1 MKLTRSVLSL
11 ILALVLVFSLGAGV
25 LAADYPENGFVD
37 VPRTEWF
44 AEAVDYAKAEGLMN
58 GVGDNRFDPYG
69 AVTRAM
75 VATVLYR
82 VAGEPNVTGKTCPFV
97 DVPVGEWFFNAI
109 IWAADAGV
117 TNGTDSTHFAPG
129 NPITREQMATMI
141 IRYALASADEGSSL
155 MAELA
160 QRDPDGAVALQM
172 LTSGIDPKLAED
184 FPAVAGFK
192 GFPDAAS
199 ISPYAR
205 WNVLFCR
212 LTGIMK
218 GDEAGT
224 FRPQATLSRAECAQ
238 TFLNVSN
245 LADRVIA
252 R

>member
-1 MKLTRSVLSL
+1 MKDIKEIRKEINGIDEELVRLFRRRLEIVEEVAQSKRERRAPVL
-11 ILALVLVFSLGAGV
+11 
-25 LAADYPENGFVD
+25 
-37 VPRTEWF
+37 
-44 AEAVDYAKAEGLMN
+44 
-58 GVGDNRFDPYG
+58 DP
-69 AVTRAM
+69 AREREI
-75 VATVLYR
+75 LYR
-82 VAGEPNVTGKTCPFV
+82 VAGEPDVKGKTCPFT
-97 DVPVGEWFFNAI
+97 DVPIGSWFFNAV

-117 TNGTDSTHFAPG
+117 TTGMGNGTFAPG
-129 NPITREQMATMI
+129 SPITREQMATMI
-141 IRYALASADEGSSL
+141 IRYALTAEEDGSSL

-245 LADRVIA
+245 LADSVIA

>member
-1 MKLTRSVLSL
+1 MKLTRSILSL

-25 LAADYPENGFVD
+25 FAAEWPQNDFTD
-37 VPRTEWF
+37 VPRSEWY
-44 AEAVDYAKAEGLMN
+44 AEAVDFAEASGLMN
-58 GVGDNRFDPYG
+58 GVGDHRFDPQG
-69 AVTRAM
+69 SVTRAM

-82 VAGEPNVTGKTCPFV
+82 VAGEPDVTGKTCPFS
-97 DVPVGEWFFNAI
+97 DVPVGSWFFNAV

-117 TNGTDSTHFAPG
+117 TTGMGNGTFAPG
-129 NPITREQMATMI
+129 SPITREQMATMI
-141 IRYALASADEGSSL
+141 IRYALTAEEDGSSL

-160 QRDPDGAVALQM
+160 QRDPDGAIALQM
-172 LTSGIDPKLAED
+172 LTNGIDPKLAEE
-184 FPAVAGFK
+184 FPAVANFK

-238 TFLNVSN
+238 TFLNLYTIGTGN
-245 LADRVIA
+245 
-252 R
+252 

>member
-1 MKLTRSVLSL
+1 MKLTRSILSL

-44 AEAVDYAKAEGLMN
+44 AKAVDYAKAEGLMN

-82 VAGEPNVTGKTCPFV
+82 VMGQPDVKGKTCPFV

-117 TNGTDSTHFAPG
+117 TTGTDSTHFAPG
-129 NPITREQMATMI
+129 SPITREQMATMI
-141 IRYALASADEGSSL
+141 IRYALTAEEDGSSL

-160 QRDPDGAVALQM
+160 QRDPNGAVALQM

-245 LADRVIA
+245 LADSMIA

>member
-1 MKLTRSVLSL
+1 MKLTRSILSL

-25 LAADYPENGFVD
+25 FAAEWPQNDFTD
-37 VPRTEWF
+37 VPRSEWY
-44 AEAVDYAKAEGLMN
+44 AEAVDFAEASGLMN
-58 GVGDNRFDPYG
+58 GVGDHRFDPQG
-69 AVTRAM
+69 SVTRAM

-82 VAGEPNVTGKTCPFV
+82 VAGEPDVTGKTCPFS
-97 DVPVGEWFFNAI
+97 DVPVGSWFFNAV

-117 TNGTDSTHFAPG
+117 TTGMGDGTFAPDS
-129 NPITREQMATMI
+129 PITREQMATMI
-141 IRYALASADEGSSL
+141 IRYALTAEEDGSSL

-172 LTSGIDPKLAED
+172 LTNGIDPKLAEE
-184 FPAVAGFK
+184 FPAVANFK

-245 LADRVIA
+245 LADSMIA